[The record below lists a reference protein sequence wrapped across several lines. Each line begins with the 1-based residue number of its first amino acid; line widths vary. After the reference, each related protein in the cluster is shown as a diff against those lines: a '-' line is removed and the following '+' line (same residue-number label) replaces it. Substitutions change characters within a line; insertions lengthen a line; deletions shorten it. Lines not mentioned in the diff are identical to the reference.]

1 MMKRYILII
10 CLSLLMCGICA
21 GCVCTTTPEDKQ
33 EWYEYQ
39 SGWIRDG
46 YRGNKPWYYYP
57 FFVPAEFIVVW
68 VVYPISTLF

>member
-1 MMKRYILII
+1 MKRIILVCIA
-10 CLSLLMCGICA
+10 SMLLIT
-21 GCVCTTTPEDKQ
+21 GCVCTTTPEDQQ